1 MIQRHISEDEV
12 LVVLDAPQ
20 WSTPGR
26 SVRGRTERTHFWSRV
41 DGRLLRVTV
50 AVADEEII
58 SVVAPEEEAD

>member
-1 MIQRHISEDEV
+1 MIQRRISEDEV
-12 LVVLDAPQ
+12 LAVLAAPH

-26 SVRGRTERTHFWSRV
+26 SVRGSTERTHFWRRL

-50 AVADEEII
+50 AVADGEVV